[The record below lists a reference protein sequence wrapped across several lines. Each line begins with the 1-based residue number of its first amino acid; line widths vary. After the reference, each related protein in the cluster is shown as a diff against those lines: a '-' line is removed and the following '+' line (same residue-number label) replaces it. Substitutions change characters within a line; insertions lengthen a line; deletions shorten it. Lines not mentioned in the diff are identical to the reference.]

1 MKIRIS
7 ITTEN
12 ADTKVGHKNV
22 STAGPAIFN
31 RIWHNKEHGWS
42 YTVSASGGMFL
53 VEFKSKHT
61 RVACD
66 AENKFFYH
74 FLSLQHFGPTF
85 FDFPKSNTI
94 SKKSQP
100 DIKPISG
107 WSVYRMKRRGFCRR
121 KINTTIAPTQVQ
133 WRFGS
138 QVHVK
143 RRYHTLCDTSIKKI
157 PSKPIRT
164 SRFQSKNQLY
174 GWKKQSD
181 KAKLKIEEAIVAQ
194 GDTIQVKMPLLSLF
208 HQSESLQWAWE
219 LLEDQSTQS
228 KQADPFPDDPNYHPW
243 QQKTGKIV
251 DDFSSII
258 DGWSVP
264 VSLHVCIDV

>member
-1 MKIRIS
+1 MAQDGKKILSFELPIIGSHQKIRPTEIWAQLYPSLKNWSEIEKCIGYIWCKGMFMHWPEKTIAAWSKKRQDIIRMNDDNWEAFKRKSGFCESIGAFLGANISMKIRIS

-121 KINTTIAPTQVQ
+121 KINTNRPNSSAVTI
-133 WRFGS
+133 WI
-138 QVHVK
+138 
-143 RRYHTLCDTSIKKI
+143 TSTCEKKI
-157 PSKPIRT
+157 PRPMRHIH
-164 SRFQSKNQLY
+164 Q
-174 GWKKQSD
+174 
-181 KAKLKIEEAIVAQ
+181 E
-194 GDTIQVKMPLLSLF
+194 DTIETHK
-208 HQSESLQWAWE
+208 
-219 LLEDQSTQS
+219 
-228 KQADPFPDDPNYHPW
+228 N
-243 QQKTGKIV
+243 
-251 DDFSSII
+251 
-258 DGWSVP
+258 
-264 VSLHVCIDV
+264 